1 MIFDYSL
8 AAPVAAGTTVYPLS
22 LKVLSMIFPTFKHRN
37 MPSRHPAV
45 RAF

>member
-8 AAPVAAGTTVYPLS
+8 AALVAAGRLR
-22 LKVLSMIFPTFKHRN
+22 LKVLAMMFTTFKHRN
-37 MPSRHPAV
+37 TPSRHPAV